1 MLPEKM
7 LSEPNAAG
15 IQAAARPA
23 RHNRKKWIT
32 YTKNYELY
40 LMFLLPLAYYIIF
53 HYVPMYGVQIAFK
66 TFLPVKGISGS
77 PWLGFDHF
85 ERFFHYYNFWR
96 VIGNTLGISLYT
108 LAVGFFAPI
117 VLALMLHEV
126 KNAAFKRLVQNAT
139 YLPHFLSVVVVVGIM
154 ITFTSVR
161 GGVINSIIGLF
172 GHDPINFMIEPGY
185 FKTLFVLSNVWEHMG
200 WNAIIYMAA
209 LAGIS
214 PDLYEAA
221 AMDGA
226 SRFKRLLNVS
236 LPGIMPTIIVLL
248 ILRAGQLL
256 NVGFEKILLMQ
267 NSANMAASD
276 VISTYVYRVGLME
289 SSFSFAA
296 AVGLFNSVCNF
307 IILLLAN
314 YLARRV
320 SSSSLW

>member
-1 MLPEKM
+1 MTP
-7 LSEPNAAG
+7 EPNSASFPSAV
-15 IQAAARPA
+15 RPA
-23 RHNRKKWIT
+23 RLKRKRWLP

-66 TFLPVKGISGS
+66 NFLAVKGINGS

-85 ERFFHYYNFWR
+85 ERFFNYYNFWR
-96 VIGNTLGISLYT
+96 IIGNTLGISLYT
-108 LAVGFFAPI
+108 LAVGFFTPI
-117 VLALMLHEV
+117 ILALMLHEV
-126 KNAAFKRLVQNAT
+126 KNAAFKRFVQNAT

-161 GGVINSIIGLF
+161 GGIVNSIIGLF
-172 GHDPINFMIEPGY
+172 GYEPINFMIEPGY

-226 SRFKRLLNVS
+226 SRFKRLLHVS
-236 LPGIMPTIIVLL
+236 LPGIMPTVIVLL

-307 IILLLAN
+307 AILLLAN

-320 SSSSLW
+320 SSASLW